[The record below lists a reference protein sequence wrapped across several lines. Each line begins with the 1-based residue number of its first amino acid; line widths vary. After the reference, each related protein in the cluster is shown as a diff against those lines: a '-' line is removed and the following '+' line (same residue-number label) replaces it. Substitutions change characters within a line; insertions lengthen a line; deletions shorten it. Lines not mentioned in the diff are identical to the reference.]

1 MTTNLQ
7 DKLMPK
13 NESHVATYGIG
24 MLVGALVGIATAWM
38 YARATDEARNE
49 GTEIKPMQ
57 VGQMIAIGLALLG
70 VVRQIAEMG
79 RPTMKKARR

>member
-1 MTTNLQ
+1 MMTNLQ

-24 MLVGALVGIATAWM
+24 MLVGALVGIAAAWM
-38 YARATDEARNE
+38 YARAVDEARID
-49 GTEIKPMQ
+49 GAEIKPMQ
-57 VGQMIAIGLALLG
+57 VGQIIAIGLALLG

-79 RPTMKKARR
+79 RPTVKKSRR